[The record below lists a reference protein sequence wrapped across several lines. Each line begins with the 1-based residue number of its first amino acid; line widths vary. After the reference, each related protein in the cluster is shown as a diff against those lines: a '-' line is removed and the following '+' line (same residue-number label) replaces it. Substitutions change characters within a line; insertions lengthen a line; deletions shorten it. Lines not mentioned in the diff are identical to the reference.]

1 MAVNH
6 SETDAVER
14 CSENCEPTRAG
25 PSVHYRTQSR
35 GQAGT
40 RIFLQL
46 FPTAGAAQPRH
57 EGGGYEVELHVFD
70 HAGTVASR
78 SQG

>member
-6 SETDAVER
+6 SEADAVER

-25 PSVHYRTQSR
+25 PSMHYRTQSR
-35 GQAGT
+35 GQAGI

-57 EGGGYEVELHVFD
+57 VTNA
-70 HAGTVASR
+70 AGAKWGCMSPVVQAR
-78 SQG
+78 